1 MHFCG
6 RCWCHSRTRNRKCFT
21 HFVGFSISWV
31 MRKTAKSKKSKMK
44 FQFESFEY
52 SIRIQSLLQ
61 PVGYQSFKDI
71 LQEQPKKKHV
81 NLITGIIIYIRLLN
95 RLARF
100 FLSWLDPMDTFDWLR
115 LIFLFFLFLLLLY
128 SFLFSLTA
136 PYLQMQIRLHVG
148 KLLPSKSIGYETP
161 KQKSLKE
168 TNWGNKNKR
177 RTYNLVTYK

>member
-115 LIFLFFLFLLLLY
+115 LIFLFFLLLLLLY

-136 PYLQMQIRLHVG
+136 PYLPICKSDCMLVSCC
-148 KLLPSKSIGYETP
+148 LPKALATKPRNKKVLRKPTEET
-161 KQKSLKE
+161 KIKE
-168 TNWGNKNKR
+168 E
-177 RTYNLVTYK
+177 LII